1 MEKLI
6 NLKNKILDF
15 LYKYRFLIAIILI
28 FIGVLFKL
36 HGSSIGLW
44 NTVFNTETEN
54 KSLLFGKERTIRSDE
69 WAVTTPLIF
78 SQSFNGFR
86 YFSDLL
92 RGGVSTDSF
101 SLYGLP
107 VLNILEIFRLFHL
120 GYIILGIERGISFF
134 WVARFIVLFLVTF
147 EFGKI
152 IFNENKRLALIGAFM
167 ISLSPIIRMVVCY
180 KWNCRNIYIW
190 RVSFNIIT

>member
-54 KSLLFGKERTIRSDE
+54 KSL
-69 WAVTTPLIF
+69 
-78 SQSFNGFR
+78 
-86 YFSDLL
+86 
-92 RGGVSTDSF
+92 
-101 SLYGLP
+101 
-107 VLNILEIFRLFHL
+107 
-120 GYIILGIERGISFF
+120 
-134 WVARFIVLFLVTF
+134 
-147 EFGKI
+147 
-152 IFNENKRLALIGAFM
+152 
-167 ISLSPIIRMVVCY
+167 
-180 KWNCRNIYIW
+180 
-190 RVSFNIIT
+190 